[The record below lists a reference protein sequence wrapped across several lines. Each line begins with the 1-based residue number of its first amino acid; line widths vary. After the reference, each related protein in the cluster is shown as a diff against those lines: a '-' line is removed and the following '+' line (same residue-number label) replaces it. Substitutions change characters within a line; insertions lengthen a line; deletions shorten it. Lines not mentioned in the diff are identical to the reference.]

1 MSTEFENRHDGLT
14 NETRQKLK
22 DLSKAMLR
30 LHSTLLDAAKIE
42 YETKNGRISGVAQYL
57 QLVIDDPHFSWL
69 RKFSSLIALIDEAAS
84 IRRPA
89 SGTQAQALLNE
100 ARILLNFE
108 STDENFNDK
117 FQNALLS
124 NLDGVLGHND
134 ALNFV
139 A

>member
-1 MSTEFENRHDGLT
+1 MVFNYSI
-14 NETRQKLK
+14 QV
-22 DLSKAMLR
+22 
-30 LHSTLLDAAKIE
+30 LHYTIFYA
-42 YETKNGRISGVAQYL
+42 T
-57 QLVIDDPHFSWL
+57 
-69 RKFSSLIALIDEAAS
+69 KFSALMDEAAS

-89 SGTQAQALLNE
+89 SETQAQALLNE

-117 FQNALLS
+117 FQNALLN

>member
-1 MSTEFENRHDGLT
+1 MSTEFENRHDELT

-69 RKFSSLIALIDEAAS
+69 RKFSSLIALIDEAVS

-89 SGTQAQALLNE
+89 SETQAQALLNE

-108 STDENFNDK
+108 STDENFNDR